1 MTRYRHVALIV
12 ICLVLSGCHRAA
24 LRSATVPAPPVA
36 SAQSESPAST
46 PSASGPP
53 LLPPGPLGDLDQ
65 LFLNSYTARRA
76 AVIQTAPPFVVVSG
90 SKLILHHN
98 GKDDPVVVIP
108 DIYHALKDIAHLPF
122 TVYLQLSPIAGGA
135 THLNDLEPSKLSEIL
150 VRIDAVRKVLS
161 GSGYSADELVRQ
173 GQILDA
179 SQAIVSDT
187 LKKKSIDRT
196 VLASFAKTMGPLMLM
211 NASDAGCFQIQAT
224 HAQLMKWKAIMSTE
238 EWDGLMVVNRARHQ
252 ARYRNAATQYFQ
264 WLLADK
270 GPSWGY
276 PGESMRVIY
285 AESLAPTEKASD
297 ELATVLIDADASAA
311 FFGDSWRL
319 SEDIL
324 SAGAERCIRN
334 LPDSDRLHQ

>member
-1 MTRYRHVALIV
+1 MSRYRYAALVV
-12 ICLVLSGCHRAA
+12 ICLILSGCHLAPVKG
-24 LRSATVPAPPVA
+24 ATVPAPPVA
-36 SAQSESPAST
+36 SAQSQSPPST
-46 PSASGPP
+46 PSVSGPP
-53 LLPPGPLGDLDQ
+53 LIPPGPLGDLDQ
-65 LFLNSYTARRA
+65 LFIASYTARRT

-90 SKLILHHN
+90 SKLILHRN
-98 GKDDPVVVIP
+98 GKDDSVAVIP

-122 TVYLQLSPIAGGA
+122 TVYLQLSPVADGA
-135 THLNDLEPSKLSEIL
+135 TRLDESELSKLSEIL

-161 GSGYSADELVRQ
+161 DSGYAADELVRQ
-173 GQILDA
+173 GQILDVSRA
-179 SQAIVSDT
+179 MVSDT
-187 LKKKSIDRT
+187 LKKKSIDRA

-211 NASDAGCFQIQAT
+211 NAGDAGCFQIQTT
-224 HAQLMKWKAIMSTE
+224 HAQLMKWKTMMSAE
-238 EWDGLMVVNRARHQ
+238 EWGRLMVVNRARHQ

-264 WLLADK
+264 WLLADR

-276 PGESMRVIY
+276 PGEGMRVIY
-285 AESLAPTEKASD
+285 AESLAPNEKASD
-297 ELATVLIDADASAA
+297 ELATVLIDADASTA